1 MKRTTDTQP
10 INIAESVA
18 QPPLKQKR
26 TSGWK
31 IFLYILLGLA
41 VLLALLYLVW
51 IGPTLRKP
59 ISQALSLPTMAVGPV
74 DGEEVAAVIPPS
86 NLENLPVFV
95 EPTLEA
101 GKEPVCGD
109 EAAWNVLLVGIDYSD
124 PQYTYGLADVIRV
137 LRMDFVE
144 MKVNMVALPR
154 DLLVEAPEGRFTE
167 QNPMKINQAYLFG
180 TPGWGGYLGE
190 GIGANSLAEVIRYNF
205 GVTAQH
211 YGVVNFDTVIRF
223 IDAIGGVEVNLPQG
237 VEDPNPGLGSI
248 PAGPQILSG
257 ARALAL
263 MRIRTNYSDA
273 FRVSNQTL
281 VMRAILNKLM
291 QPATLVKVPSLL
303 DQFRDAFL
311 TDLSIDQIAS
321 LGMCFLR
328 NFDLDNLRS
337 AQIPDELLT
346 VDYAFIPSLDSTAY
360 TYRWDQRTVDWI
372 HQNLLTE

>member
-1 MKRTTDTQP
+1 MKDTQP
-10 INIAESVA
+10 ITITGVNP
-18 QPPLKQKR
+18 QPPVKKKR
-26 TSGWK
+26 AKGLR
-31 IFLYILLGLA
+31 IFLYVLLGVAL
-41 VLLALLYLVW
+41 LLAFLYLIW
-51 IGPTLRKP
+51 IGPALQEP
-59 ISQALSLPTMAVGPV
+59 ISEPLILPTMAVGPV
-74 DGEEVAAVIPPS
+74 GGEEVAAVIPPS
-86 NLENLPVFV
+86 NLERQPVFV
-95 EPTLEA
+95 EPTLES
-101 GKEPVCGD
+101 GKDPVCGD

-124 PQYTYGLADVIRV
+124 PEYTYGLADVIRV
-137 LRMDFVE
+137 LRVDFVE

-205 GVTAQH
+205 GVTPQH
-211 YGVVNFDTVIRF
+211 YAVVNFDTVINF

-237 VEDPNPGLGSI
+237 VEDPNPGLGSF
-248 PAGPQILSG
+248 PAGPQTLSG
-257 ARALAL
+257 ERALAL

-281 VMRAILNKLM
+281 VMKGILNKLM
-291 QPATLVKVPSLL
+291 QPSSLVKVPSLL
-303 DQFRDAFL
+303 DQFSEAFL

-328 NFDLDNLRS
+328 NFELDNLRA
-337 AQIPDELLT
+337 AQIPNELLT
-346 VDYAFIPSLDSTAY
+346 VEYAFIPSLDSTAY

-372 HQNLLTE
+372 HQNLLTQ

>member
-1 MKRTTDTQP
+1 MKDTQP
-10 INIAESVA
+10 INIAGDNLQRPV
-18 QPPLKQKR
+18 KKKR
-26 TSGWK
+26 ANGWR

-41 VLLALLYLVW
+41 FLIASLYLIWV
-51 IGPTLRKP
+51 GPALREP
-59 ISQALSLPTMAVGPV
+59 LSEPLSLPTMAVGSAE
-74 DGEEVAAVIPPS
+74 GEEAAAVQPPS
-86 NLENLPVFV
+86 NLEKVPVLV
-95 EPTLEA
+95 EPTLES

-124 PQYTYGLADVIRV
+124 PEYTYGLADVIRLV
-137 LRMDFVE
+137 RVDFVD

-205 GVTAQH
+205 GITPQH
-211 YGVVNFDTVIRF
+211 YAVVNFDTVIEF

-237 VEDPNPGLGSI
+237 VSDPNPELGSF

-257 ARALAL
+257 ERALAL

-281 VMRAILNKLM
+281 VMRGILNKLM
-291 QPATLVKVPSLL
+291 QPESLVKVPTLL
-303 DQFRDAFL
+303 NQFSDAFL

-321 LGMCFLR
+321 IGVCFLR
-328 NFDLDNLRS
+328 NFEIDNLHD
-337 AQIPDELLT
+337 AQIPDDLLT
-346 VDYAFIPSLDSTAY
+346 VDYAFIPSLNSTSY